1 MARVVVY
8 AATLHQLIY
17 LSTPIFL
24 AMKPPHVT
32 RLVLLLVFTL
42 SLLWQCSSPKEEIVP
57 APVAAFS
64 YTPSSALIAPAQVEF
79 YDESKN
85 ATAYEWTFG
94 DGEKSISREPSHTF
108 QQAGTYTVQLK
119 VSNKSGSNTTTQQ
132 LVVQAPA
139 PQTGTQSFWV
149 KSDLGVGAI
158 SVSIDSKSEGT
169 ITHFHANGLTCG
181 QGDVN
186 ITRTPGTYAYKA
198 TSATGT
204 ASWEG
209 SFTVVAGKCA
219 SLELVLTATGNSAC
233 AGWRQRYGGFHDDEL
248 RKVLPL
254 ADGGFL
260 LAGKSKSTIESG
272 SRYTRKSLNAILG
285 VHGGIDDL
293 WITRIGT
300 DGKALWDI
308 GLDIYHKERLGVAT
322 IGNEFL
328 DIIQTRDG
336 GFAMVGIKSDSLK
349 LFKMSAS
356 GSFLWAKTFFSPT
369 FYNSF
374 IRQTP
379 TGDLLIAAGQVPS
392 GTIRNDPKIVC
403 LRADGSIRWEQS
415 YSITSLTVSNVT
427 FDNALPTPGGGYIC
441 TAPIGADKTLAVKID
456 GSGNKLWEKL
466 LPKGR
471 VTGEAPDGSFLLV
484 DNEDKGGVNSH
495 PSAPFYVPLG
505 ARAIRVDQNG
515 IIVWDRFIRSK
526 KSVNTKKID
535 SFHTATYVDG
545 NYLIGGVT
553 NDNGE
558 PQMWLLK
565 LDDSGNMKWEMA
577 VDEDT
582 GYQFAESRGVMYL
595 SVSNVFP
602 TVDGGFFIGATQSEK
617 FYATP
622 IDPASYPGLNFLGIK
637 VKTCSLNNGRLAAPA
652 PLRPAH

>member
-1 MARVVVY
+1 M
-8 AATLHQLIY
+8 
-17 LSTPIFL
+17 
-24 AMKPPHVT
+24 
-32 RLVLLLVFTL
+32 
-42 SLLWQCSSPKEEIVP
+42 
-57 APVAAFS
+57 
-64 YTPSSALIAPAQVEF
+64 
-79 YDESKN
+79 
-85 ATAYEWTFG
+85 
-94 DGEKSISREPSHTF
+94 
-108 QQAGTYTVQLK
+108 
-119 VSNKSGSNTTTQQ
+119 
-132 LVVQAPA
+132 
-139 PQTGTQSFWV
+139 
-149 KSDLGVGAI
+149 
-158 SVSIDSKSEGT
+158 
-169 ITHFHANGLTCG
+169 
-181 QGDVN
+181 N
-186 ITRTPGTYAYKA
+186 ITRIPGTYAYKA

-209 SFTVVAGKCA
+209 SFTVVAGKCTG
-219 SLELVLTATGNSAC
+219 LELVLTAVSNSAC

-285 VHGGIDDL
+285 IHGGVDDL
-293 WITRIGT
+293 WITRVGT

-336 GFAMVGIKSDSLK
+336 GFAMVGKKSDSLR
-349 LFKMSAS
+349 LFKVSAN
-356 GSFLWAKTFFSPT
+356 GSFLWAKTFISPAG
-369 FYNSF
+369 YVNSF

-379 TGDLLIAAGQVPS
+379 TGDLLIGAGQSSQVS
-392 GTIRNDPKIVC
+392 TPKIMC
-403 LRADGSIRWEQS
+403 LRADGSIRWEQF
-415 YSITSLTVSNVT
+415 YSITSLTVSNIT
-427 FDNALPTPGGGYIC
+427 FDNALPTPDGGYIC
-441 TAPIGADKTLAVKID
+441 TAPIDADKTVAVKID

-466 LPKGR
+466 LPGGR

-484 DNEDKGGVNSH
+484 DDEDTGGVNSH
-495 PSAPFYVPLG
+495 PYAPFYVPLG

-515 IIVWDRFIRSK
+515 TIVWDRFVRSK

-535 SFHTATYVDG
+535 SFHTATYADG
-545 NYLIGGVT
+545 NYLIGGVI

-558 PQMWLLK
+558 PLLWLLK
-565 LDDSGNMKWEMA
+565 LDIDGNVKWEMM

-582 GYQFAESRGVMYL
+582 GYQFINTESRYVMYT
-595 SVSNVFP
+595 SVSNILP
-602 TVDGGFFIGATQSEK
+602 TADGGFFIGATQSEK

-637 VKTCSLNNGRLAAPA
+637 VKACSLNNGRLAAPA